1 MLGLIAITSSVLAVV
16 IAVFVSV
23 QCDLG
28 ASTPLQDDCLIII
41 LRNGPAPVQNRNGSE
56 QLCPS
61 TLHYNVH
68 Y

>member
-41 LRNGPAPVQNRNGSE
+41 LRKGLVFMMGSHP
-56 QLCPS
+56 CDS
-61 TLHYNVH
+61 TV
-68 Y
+68 